1 MLSVSRMLEP
11 LEELTV
17 TNDRQALLRALRA
30 ELAFVESGAYR
41 NPSHAAW
48 RPQFVFQDSPTCL
61 NRNYLEPRKPCS
73 ECVLAKLFPL
83 DSRVER
89 VPCRYIS
96 LNEAGETIDSLYRTG
111 TQEELEV
118 ALVEWLKTTIQRLER
133 EEPKE
138 WRSDEHPVIHVQAK
152 FASNQLSA
160 PGQSML
166 SICANPECLA
176 AFLSGEGRFFR
187 FRLSHDDGNKA
198 ANAHAVRHF
207 WLCDKCS
214 QRFTLGFRDGVGVV
228 IKNRPDVAPESDI
241 SRPMPTPQ
249 L

>member
-1 MLSVSRMLEP
+1 VSRMLD
-11 LEELTV
+11 LLKELTV
-17 TNDRQALLRALRA
+17 TTDRRALLRALRV

-61 NRNYLEPRKPCS
+61 NRNYLEPRRPCS
-73 ECVLAKLFPL
+73 ECVLSKLFSL

-89 VPCRYIS
+89 VPCRCIP
-96 LNEAGETIDSLYRTG
+96 LNQAGETIDSLYRTG

-118 ALVEWLKTTIQRLER
+118 ALVEWLKTTVERLES

-138 WRSDEHPVIHVQAK
+138 WRSDERPVLHVRAK
-152 FASNQLSA
+152 FDSKQLSA
-160 PGQSML
+160 PEPSML
-166 SICANPECLA
+166 SVCANPQCRA
-176 AFLSGEGRFFR
+176 AFFSGEGRFFR
-187 FRLSHDDGNKA
+187 FRLSHNDGNA
-198 ANAHAVRHF
+198 ANTHAVEHF
-207 WLCDKCS
+207 WLCGKCS

-228 IKNRPDVAPESDI
+228 IQNRPDVALEADI